1 MTEEEIENIFR
12 KIYSG
17 FDANPAFE
25 FLSMISDDLEE
36 RGEIELAETMRWCAK
51 IKIRPVAAVH
61 VNPGKFMWQ
70 VEEKINML
78 EDLDRKL
85 LVPSVIC
92 AKSVDLCIEALRT
105 KASNISFRLEN
116 SPHLLVKFD
125 RLLDCFRFLIPLWR
139 KLDD

>member
-1 MTEEEIENIFR
+1 MTEEEIEDIFR

-17 FDANPAFE
+17 FDPSPAFD
-25 FLSMISDDLEE
+25 FLSMISDDIEE
-36 RGEIELAETMRWCAK
+36 KGEIELAETMRWCAK

-70 VEEKINML
+70 VEERINML
-78 EDLDRKL
+78 DGVNRKD

-92 AKSVDLCIEALRT
+92 SRSVDIGLEELRT
-105 KASNISFRLEN
+105 KTSNISFALEN
-116 SPHLLVKFD
+116 SPHLLVTFD

-139 KLDD
+139 RLN